1 MKCVLCKHGETRP
14 GQTTVTLQRDETT
27 VILKGVPAEVCLDCG
42 EYYLSED
49 VTEKVLECAERATQN
64 GAEVEI
70 IRFAA

>member
-14 GQTTVTLQRDETT
+14 GETTVTLQRNETT
-27 VILKGVPAEVCLDCG
+27 VILKCVPAEVCLDCG

-49 VTEKVLECAERATQN
+49 VTEKVLERAERATQN